1 MLDFTKIKTSLES
14 SFNKDKSSGINVS
27 INVNVVN
34 EDIGKFSVNVFDEQ
48 CKVESQ
54 LLPEADITLGFVN
67 KDAMIDMFN
76 NGADPVKMVMGG
88 QMTFNGDMAKGKSM
102 KGLFIGGR

>member
-14 SFNKDKSSGINVS
+14 SFNKDKSSGIKVS

-34 EDIGKFSVNVFDEQ
+34 EDNGKFSVNVFDEQ